1 MEKQMENEKETGSI
15 GFIGGN
21 IRGILWLHGDNGKE
35 NRKYSTI
42 MGNITVRVLGLGE
55 LAYEASIASVGYCMR
70 RCSRITWNSRN
81 NPGYIGAWAT
91 SHSRQF
97 EDVFARLPFPF

>member
-35 NRKYSTI
+35 NRNYSTI
-42 MGNITVRVLGLGE
+42 MGNITFRV
-55 LAYEASIASVGYCMR
+55 
-70 RCSRITWNSRN
+70 
-81 NPGYIGAWAT
+81 
-91 SHSRQF
+91 
-97 EDVFARLPFPF
+97 